1 MHNTLNKIV
10 DDILEKDT
18 RRKREARVSAVRQ
31 ITAKTKRITLSGDEV
46 DKFIADPRT
55 LEPASWIKVFFP
67 WRDTLAGRAYTLS
80 GIDKFA
86 RTFDID
92 MVLHGEGPA
101 SDWARDAIPGDK
113 LGFAGPCS
121 GGFRLLPQTRWLLLL
136 GDETALPAM
145 RTILASLSEPLPVL
159 WFAEVSDAQEIQTV
173 DYPFLRVNSWQ
184 IRTRHFDSVMN
195 SPLVQ
200 AVSHFVLP
208 AGQGQVWIACECQI
222 AAYLKD
228 RFINELDIP
237 KTALFAKG
245 YWKKGESNFKG
256 AI

>member
-10 DDILEKDT
+10 DEMLERDT

-31 ITAKTKRITLSGDEV
+31 VTARIRRITLSGDDV
-46 DKFIADPRT
+46 DKFIADPRAQ
-55 LEPASWIKVFFP
+55 EPASWVKVFFP

-80 GIDKFA
+80 GIDKLA

-101 SDWARDAIPGDK
+101 SNWARDAMPGDK

-145 RTILASLSEPLPVL
+145 RTILASLSAPLPVL
-159 WFAEVSDAQEIQTV
+159 WFAEVGDAQEIQDV
-173 DYPFLRVNSWQ
+173 DCSFLQMNSWQ

-200 AVSHFVLP
+200 AVSHCELP
-208 AGQGQVWIACECQI
+208 AGEGQVWLACEHQV
-222 AAYLKD
+222 AAYLKA
-228 RFINELDIP
+228 RFINEMGISRA
-237 KTALFAKG
+237 ALFAKG
-245 YWKKGESNFKG
+245 YWKKGEANFKG